1 MLQITAGAHGNV
13 APMRLRAL
21 SFAVGATL
29 LAGFALSGCGGTRLL
44 RQTTTT
50 SPGLSPVPSVGGL
63 GVPTIATRNT
73 TRIDGVSAVSD
84 AAGVALAVYPSQS
97 SGSHPAAVT
106 IAPTDDWEAAI
117 ASSVLMAAP
126 IHAPVLL
133 SGASALPKVT
143 AQALSA
149 LAPTGAG
156 SLDGAQVLRVG
167 DVPGAGHLKGATVAR
182 AKDPYTMA
190 ADIARFQA
198 AAAGRPSQ
206 AVVIVSTSS
215 PAYAM
220 PAAGWA
226 AESGDP
232 VLFVSAT
239 GVPAAT
245 RRALQADP
253 NPHIFVLGPKK
264 VVGPRIVRA
273 LRRYGPVARVGRQDP
288 AANSV
293 AFAIYRNPACP
304 FGKACAEIPGSFG
317 WAIRS
322 PGHGYTL
329 LNAARPLDAAAS
341 AALSGSGDYGP
352 QLILEDPTTLPK
364 PVLEYFLNYAT
375 PGFSPG
381 EQTAAVYNHGW
392 VIGDS
397 SAISVPVQSELDT
410 LLQAVPVASQ

>member
-1 MLQITAGAHGNV
+1 
-13 APMRLRAL
+13 MRLRAL
-21 SFAVGATL
+21 STAVGAAL
-29 LAGFALSGCGGTRLL
+29 LLGLILSGCGGTRLL
-44 RQTTTT
+44 QRTTTT
-50 SPGLSPVPSVGGL
+50 TPPVSAPPSVGGL
-63 GVPTIATRNT
+63 GIPTLATRNT
-73 TRIDGVSAVSD
+73 TRVGGSNPISD
-84 AAGVALAVYPSQS
+84 AAGVALAVFPSQS
-97 SGSHPAAVT
+97 SGSHPSAVT

-117 ASSVLMAAP
+117 AASVLMAAP

-133 SGASALPKVT
+133 SGASALPRTT

-149 LAPTGAG
+149 LSPTGAG
-156 SLDGAQVLRVG
+156 AVDGAQVLRVG
-167 DVPGAGHLKGATVAR
+167 DVPHAGRFKNDTVSDATN
-182 AKDPYTMA
+182 PYTAA

-198 AAAGRPSQ
+198 AAAGRASQ
-206 AVVIVSTSS
+206 DVVIASTAS

-245 RRALQADP
+245 RQALQADAK
-253 NPHIFVLGPKK
+253 PHIYVLGPAQ
-264 VVGPRIVRA
+264 VIGPEIVKT
-273 LRRYGPVARVGRQDP
+273 LRRYGPVARVGRNGS

-293 AFAIYRNPACP
+293 AFAIYRDPPCP
-304 FGKACAEIPGSFG
+304 YGRACAQIPGSFG

-329 LNAARPLDAAAS
+329 LNASRPLDAAAS

-352 QLILEDPTTLPK
+352 QLLVQDPTTLPK
-364 PVLEYFLNYAT
+364 PVLDYFLNYAT

-397 SAISVPVQSELDT
+397 SAISVPVQSELDS
-410 LLQAVPVASQ
+410 LLQAVAVSSK

>member
-1 MLQITAGAHGNV
+1 
-13 APMRLRAL
+13 MRLRAL
-21 SFAVGATL
+21 STAVGATM
-29 LAGFALSGCGGTRLL
+29 LAGLVLSACGGTKLL
-44 RQTTTT
+44 RHTTTT
-50 SPGLSPVPSVGGL
+50 NAGISALPSAGGL
-63 GVPTIATRNT
+63 GIPTLATRNT
-73 TRIDGVSAVSD
+73 TRIDGSDPISD
-84 AAGVALAVYPSQS
+84 AAGAALAVYPSQS
-97 SGSHPAAVT
+97 SGSHPTAVT
-106 IAPTDDWEAAI
+106 IAPTGDWEAAI

-133 SGASALPKVT
+133 SGATALPKIT
-143 AQALSA
+143 SQALSA

-156 SLDGAQVLRVG
+156 SVDGAQVLRVG
-167 DVPGAGHLKGATVAR
+167 DVPSASNLKNDTVSSAT
-182 AKDPYTMA
+182 DPYTLA
-190 ADIARFQA
+190 KDIAAFQA

-206 AVVIVSTSS
+206 NVVIASTTS

-245 RRALQADP
+245 RQALQADP
-253 NPHIFVLGPKK
+253 SAHIYVLGPKK
-264 VVGPRIVRA
+264 VISPAIVRT
-273 LRRYGPVARVGRQDP
+273 LRRYGSVARIGRVGP

-304 FGKACAEIPGSFG
+304 YGKSCAQIPGSFG

-329 LNAARPLDAAAS
+329 LNASRPLDAAAS

-352 QLILEDPTTLPK
+352 QLLVQDPTTLPK
-364 PVLEYFLNYAT
+364 PVLDYFLNYAT

-397 SAISVPVQSELDT
+397 SAISVPVQSELDS
-410 LLQAVPVASQ
+410 LLQAVAVSSK

>member
-1 MLQITAGAHGNV
+1 
-13 APMRLRAL
+13 MRLRAL
-21 SFAVGATL
+21 SLAVGAML
-29 LAGFALSGCGGTRLL
+29 LACLVLSGCGGTRLL
-44 RQTTTT
+44 RQTTITT
-50 SPGLSPVPSVGGL
+50 TVTSAITGVGGL
-63 GVPTIATRNT
+63 GVPTLATRNT
-73 TRIDGVSAVSD
+73 TRIDGPDPVSD

-97 SGSHPAAVT
+97 SGSHPSAVT
-106 IAPTDDWEAAI
+106 IAPTGDWEAAI
-117 ASSVLMAAP
+117 ASAVLMAAP

-133 SGASALPKVT
+133 SGPSALPRVT
-143 AQALSA
+143 SQALSA
-149 LAPTGAG
+149 LSPTGAG

-167 DVPGAGHLKGATVAR
+167 NVPGGGHLKSDSVSR
-182 AKDPYTMA
+182 AQDPYALA
-190 ADIARFQA
+190 ADIARFRA
-198 AAAGRPSQ
+198 VAAGRPSQ
-206 AVVIVSTSS
+206 DVVIASSSS

-245 RRALQADP
+245 RRALAADP
-253 NPHIFVLGPKK
+253 SPHIYVLGPKE
-264 VVGPRIVRA
+264 VIDAQIVRT
-273 LRRYGPVARVGRQDP
+273 LRRYGSVARVGGQGP

-293 AFAIYRNPACP
+293 AFAVYRNPACP
-304 FGKACAEIPGSFG
+304 FGKACAQIPGSFG

-329 LNAARPLDAAAS
+329 LSAARPLDAAAS
-341 AALSGSGDYGP
+341 AALSGTGDYGP
-352 QLILEDPTTLPK
+352 QLIVEDPTTLPK

-392 VIGDS
+392 VIGDP

-410 LLQAVPVASQ
+410 LLQAVPVTSR

>member
-1 MLQITAGAHGNV
+1 
-13 APMRLRAL
+13 MRLRAL
-21 SFAVGATL
+21 SSAVGAAL
-29 LAGFALSGCGGTRLL
+29 LVGLVLSGCGGTRLL
-44 RQTTTT
+44 EHHSTTTT
-50 SPGLSPVPSVGGL
+50 TAPISALPSVGGL
-63 GVPTIATRNT
+63 GIPTLATRNT
-73 TRIDGVSAVSD
+73 TRVGGSNPISD

-97 SGSHPAAVT
+97 SGSHPTAVT

-143 AQALSA
+143 SQALST

-156 SLDGAQVLRVG
+156 AIDGAQVLRVG
-167 DVPGAGHLKGATVAR
+167 DVPGVGHLKTDTVSS
-182 AKDPYTMA
+182 AKDPYTLA
-190 ADIARFQA
+190 ADIAAFQTA
-198 AAAGRPSQ
+198 ASGRPSQ
-206 AVVIVSTSS
+206 DVVIASSAS

-232 VLFVSAT
+232 VLFVSPT

-245 RRALQADP
+245 RQALQADSH
-253 NPHIFVLGPKK
+253 PHIYVLGPRT
-264 VVGPRIVRA
+264 VVSPQIVRT
-273 LRRYGPVARVGRQDP
+273 LRRYGSVARVGRAGA

-304 FGKACAEIPGSFG
+304 FGKSCAQIPGSFG

-329 LNAARPLDAAAS
+329 LNASRPLDAAAS

-352 QLILEDPTTLPK
+352 QFLVQDPTTLPK
-364 PVLEYFLNYAT
+364 PVLQYFLNYAT

-392 VIGDS
+392 VIGDA

-410 LLQAVPVASQ
+410 LLQAVPVSSR